1 MADKLVHQLRAGVP
15 VGDVPVAEDAVGEL
29 GTGFKRQFLG
39 KNEGIVAVQEDVGD
53 LDSMVSL
60 ESNSMDTDSLLS
72 AS

>member
-1 MADKLVHQLRAGVP
+1 
-15 VGDVPVAEDAVGEL
+15 
-29 GTGFKRQFLG
+29 
-39 KNEGIVAVQEDVGD
+39 VGD